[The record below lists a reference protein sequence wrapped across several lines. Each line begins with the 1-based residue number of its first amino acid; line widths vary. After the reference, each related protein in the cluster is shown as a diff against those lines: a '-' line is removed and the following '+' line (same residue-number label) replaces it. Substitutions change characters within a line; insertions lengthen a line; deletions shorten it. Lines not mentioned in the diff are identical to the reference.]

1 MASSS
6 SAATFSLPLTT
17 FTSQTKTSILSYK
30 TNEIKHPLSS
40 SVFALLFDC
49 DGVLV
54 DTEKD
59 GHRISFNDTFT
70 EKELGVTWDVDL
82 YGELLKIGG
91 GKEGWPEKAP
101 KSEAE
106 RKEFI
111 ASLHKRKTELF
122 MALIEKKLLPLRPG
136 VAKLID
142 QALEKGV
149 KVAVCSTSN
158 EKAVSAIVSFLLG
171 PERADKI
178 KIFAGDVVPR
188 KKPDPAI
195 YILAA
200 NTLDVDPSS
209 CVVVED
215 SAIGLAA
222 AKAAGMKCIVTKSG
236 YTAEEDFLNADAV
249 FDCIGDPPEERFDLS
264 FCRSLLQKQYSYG
277 RSRTPKSYQPLP
289 SAVAAFAGDLLS
301 QLRMTPE
308 ERFRIVR
315 SVGEECIQE
324 DELLDLL
331 TKKPEPICCDG
342 FEPSRGMHI
351 AQGVMKTISVNKMIS
366 AGCKVKIWVAD
377 WFLQQTNEMG
387 GDLKKIKT
395 VGRYLIEIWKAGMD
409 LNGVEFIWSSEEIN
423 SLASEYWPL

>member
-1 MASSS
+1 MAEKSSTSNGITSLASSS
-6 SAATFSLPLTT
+6 VLP
-17 FTSQTKTSILSYK
+17 S
-30 TNEIKHPLSS
+30 
-40 SVFALLFDC
+40 ALLFDC

-59 GHRISFNDTFT
+59 GHRISFNDTFN
-70 EKELGVTWDVDL
+70 ERELGVTWDVDL

-91 GKEGWPEKAP
+91 GKERMTAYFNKTGWPEKAP
-101 KSEAE
+101 KSEEE

-142 QALEKGV
+142 QALGKGV

-171 PERADKI
+171 AERAEKI

-195 YILAA
+195 YTLAA
-200 NTLDVDPSS
+200 NTLGVDPSS

-236 YTAEEDFLNADAV
+236 YTADEDFLNADAV
-249 FDCIGDPPEERFDLS
+249 FDCIGDPPEECFDLA
-264 FCRSLLQKQYSYG
+264 FCGSLLEKQYVS
-277 RSRTPKSYQPLP
+277 
-289 SAVAAFAGDLLS
+289 
-301 QLRMTPE
+301 
-308 ERFRIVR
+308 
-315 SVGEECIQE
+315 
-324 DELLDLL
+324 
-331 TKKPEPICCDG
+331 
-342 FEPSRGMHI
+342 
-351 AQGVMKTISVNKMIS
+351 
-366 AGCKVKIWVAD
+366 
-377 WFLQQTNEMG
+377 
-387 GDLKKIKT
+387 
-395 VGRYLIEIWKAGMD
+395 
-409 LNGVEFIWSSEEIN
+409 
-423 SLASEYWPL
+423 

>member
-1 MASSS
+1 MASIIISPSPSS
-6 SAATFSLPLTT
+6 ITVFSRKITKRGFQNHAKTLPLFSSPSSLLCPRKMCTKSSTT
-17 FTSQTKTSILSYK
+17 TSRLR
-30 TNEIKHPLSS
+30 S
-40 SVFALLFDC
+40 SVMCSASSPSVLPAALLFDC

-91 GKEGWPEKAP
+91 GKERMTAYFNKTKWPENAP
-101 KSEAE
+101 KSEGE

-142 QALEKGV
+142 QAFAKGV

-171 PERADKI
+171 SQRAGKI
-178 KIFAGDVVPR
+178 QIFAGDVVPR

-195 YILAA
+195 YVLAA
-200 NTLDVDPSS
+200 STLEVEPSS

-236 YTAEEDFLNADAV
+236 YTADEDFLNAEAV
-249 FDCIGDPPEERFDLS
+249 FDCIGDPPEERFDLA
-264 FCRSLLQKQYSYG
+264 FCESLLLKQYVS
-277 RSRTPKSYQPLP
+277 
-289 SAVAAFAGDLLS
+289 
-301 QLRMTPE
+301 
-308 ERFRIVR
+308 
-315 SVGEECIQE
+315 
-324 DELLDLL
+324 
-331 TKKPEPICCDG
+331 
-342 FEPSRGMHI
+342 
-351 AQGVMKTISVNKMIS
+351 
-366 AGCKVKIWVAD
+366 
-377 WFLQQTNEMG
+377 
-387 GDLKKIKT
+387 
-395 VGRYLIEIWKAGMD
+395 
-409 LNGVEFIWSSEEIN
+409 
-423 SLASEYWPL
+423 